1 MNFYDKYLEY
11 KDFNFDDFL
20 NSISEQQIKNILN
33 KDKLSIMDFFALL
46 SEKAQEFL
54 EIMAQ
59 KAHKLTV
66 MHFGKTILLFTP
78 IYLSNYCDNQCVYC
92 GFNYKNK
99 IERKQLT
106 LQEVENEAKEIA
118 KTGLKHI
125 LLLTGDAKNIA
136 SLSYLKDC
144 IKILRQYFSSIAIE
158 IYALNQ
164 NEYKEL
170 IDEGVDLLTIYQET
184 YDEILYDSLHLKGPK
199 KDYMFRLNAPEN
211 ACIAN
216 IRQVNIGALL
226 GLNKNFLIEAFF
238 TALHASYLQDK
249 FTETE
254 ISVSLPRIK
263 PHIGD
268 FKSYY
273 NISNKNMVQIIL
285 ALRLFMPRL
294 GITISTRE
302 SEEFRNNIIRLGITK
317 MSAGSSTVV
326 GGHTLN
332 NSTGQFD
339 ISDNRSVYEMS
350 KDILKLGYQPVY
362 KDWLIL

>member
-11 KDFNFDDFL
+11 KDFKFDDFL
-20 NSISEQQIKNILN
+20 NSVNEQQITNILS
-33 KDKLSIMDFFALL
+33 KDKLTVMDFLALL

-54 EIMAQ
+54 ETMAQ

-66 MHFGKTILLFTP
+66 MHFGKTILLYTP
-78 IYLSNYCDNQCVYC
+78 IYLSNYCENQCVYC

-99 IERKQLT
+99 IKRKQLT
-106 LQEVENEAKEIA
+106 LQEVENEAEEIA

-125 LLLTGDAKNIA
+125 LILTGDAKNIA
-136 SLSYLKDC
+136 SLSYLKNC
-144 IKILRQYFSSIAIE
+144 IKILRQYFSSISIE
-158 IYALNQ
+158 IYALTQ

-199 KDYMFRLNAPEN
+199 KDYKFRLNAPEN
-211 ACIAN
+211 ACMAN

-226 GLNKNFLIEAFF
+226 GLNENFRKEAFF

-249 FTETE
+249 YIGTE

-263 PHIGD
+263 PHTGD

-273 NISNKNMVQIIL
+273 NISDKNMVQMIL

-302 SEEFRNNIIRLGITK
+302 SEEFRNNVISLGVTK

-339 ISDNRSVYEMS
+339 IDDSRNVDEMS
-350 KDILKLGYQPVY
+350 KAILKLGYQPVF